1 MSFLPRIMLAAPH
14 SGSGKTLLTC
24 ALLRILKRQKINTVS
39 FKCGPDYIDP
49 MFHRQVLGVPS
60 RNLDL
65 FLAGEKGVRDSLLRR
80 GACSVSA
87 EDLPTMRAVGR
98 EILRPAVSV
107 MEGVMGYFD
116 GIGATGMEASSY
128 DVARVTGTPVILV
141 VDVRGMARSV
151 VPLIEGF
158 AGYGDYRGIR
168 GVLLNKVSPMV
179 YPSLKA
185 LIESQTGL
193 EVLGGMPV
201 LKNAVWESRHL
212 GLVQPEEISDVL
224 GQIDLAADALSGTL
238 ELHRLLRL
246 ADEADDSALSLP
258 DDGNGGERD
267 IDGARVRERSGRKED
282 EIQYYGRNQSDKV
295 RIGIA
300 MDAAFTFYYD
310 DNLDLLRR
318 LRAELIPFSPMKDE
332 RLPEVDGLLLGGGY
346 PELYLSELSGNDSMR
361 RSVRR
366 AAEAGMPILAECGG
380 FQYLQQ
386 AICSRGGESFPMA
399 GVLPGESRMTDRL
412 VRFGYIECESGETG
426 CAGFL
431 TPGHSV
437 RGHEFHYSD
446 STENGAAWHARK
458 PSGSREWDCM
468 VCTETI
474 TAGYPH
480 LYYPSDPAFAEN
492 FVRACRR
499 YQRHSRET

>member
-1 MSFLPRIMLAAPH
+1 MLAAPH

-65 FLAGEKGVRDSLLRR
+65 FLAGESGVRDCLMRR
-80 GACSVSA
+80 GARSVSA
-87 EDLPTMRAVGR
+87 EDLPAMRAAGR
-98 EILRPAVSV
+98 EILPPAVSV

-128 DVARVTGTPVILV
+128 DLARVTGTPVILV
-141 VDVRGMARSV
+141 VDVRGMARSA

-158 AGYGDYRGIR
+158 AGYGDYHGIR
-168 GVLLNKVSPMV
+168 GILLNRVSPMV
-179 YPSLKA
+179 YPSLREQ
-185 LIESQTGL
+185 IEEETGL
-193 EVLGGMPV
+193 AVLGGMPV
-201 LKNAVWESRHL
+201 LKEAAWESRHL
-212 GLVQPEEISDVL
+212 GLMQPGEISDVL

-238 ELHRLLRL
+238 ELHRLLQI

-258 DDGNGGERD
+258 DDGSAWD
-267 IDGARVRERSGRKED
+267 IDSVCVRGEYDRKED
-282 EIQYYGRNQSDKV
+282 ETHYDGRNQSDAV

-300 MDAAFTFYYD
+300 RDAAFTFYYE

-318 LRAELIPFSPMKDE
+318 IGAKLIPFSPMKDE
-332 RLPEVDGLLLGGGY
+332 SLPEVDGLLLGGGY
-346 PELYLSELSGNDSMR
+346 PELHLRELSGNDSMR
-361 RSVRR
+361 RSLRQ

-386 AICSRGGESFPMA
+386 AICSREGERFPMA

-412 VRFGYIECESGETG
+412 VRFGYIECESRGTG
-426 CAGFL
+426 CSGFL

-446 STENGAAWHARK
+446 STENGTAWHARK

-468 VCTETI
+468 VCTDTI

-492 FVRACRR
+492 FVRVCRR
-499 YQRHSRET
+499 YRLHSRETANNR